1 MPKIFAKILAGAGT
15 LAAISLSAPAEAA
28 TATAQVNA
36 SVIKPLGLTSTRDMA
51 FGSLLLGTGTW
62 SNETVSITQT
72 GTLTCPTDVT
82 CSGTVTSA
90 LFKVSGSNNMTVSIS
105 APDVTMVNAANSSQ
119 TIVMHPNAPAS
130 VAVNN
135 SGPNGATFGVGGSM
149 TLSSTTPDGDYSG
162 TLTVTVNYQ

>member
-1 MPKIFAKILAGAGT
+1 MSKLFANMLVGA
-15 LAAISLSAPAEAA
+15 AVVVAISLSTPAAAA

-51 FGSLLLGTGTW
+51 FGSLLLGTGAW
-62 SNETVSITQT
+62 SNESVSISQT

-90 LFKVSGSNNMTVSIS
+90 LFKVSGSNNQTVSIS
-105 APDVTMVNAANSSQ
+105 TPDVTMVNAADSSQ

-149 TLSSTTPDGDYSG
+149 TLSSTTTDGNYSG

>member
-1 MPKIFAKILAGAGT
+1 MSKLLANVVVGAGVVAAFS
-15 LAAISLSAPAEAA
+15 LATPAGAA

-36 SVIKPLGLTSTRDMA
+36 SVIKPLGLTSTRDMT

-62 SNETVSITQT
+62 TNESVTIDQN
-72 GTLTCPTDVT
+72 GALTCPSDVA
-82 CSGTVTSA
+82 CSGTPTSA
-90 LFKVSGSNNMTVSIS
+90 LFKVSGSNNMSVTIS

-149 TLSSTTPDGDYSG
+149 TLSSTTPDGNYSG